1 MTPTDPRP
9 DRVDEI
15 LVELT
20 EEHVELDDDVI
31 ELDAETWAIH
41 GSIPYDGEIIAATF
55 VTEHEAREVLA
66 RDDDLRRRRR
76 P

>member
-1 MTPTDPRP
+1 M
-9 DRVDEI
+9 
-15 LVELT
+15 
-20 EEHVELDDDVI
+20 I

>member
-1 MTPTDPRP
+1 MDCARREGSAVTRQ
-9 DRVDEI
+9 VSQ
-15 LVELT
+15 
-20 EEHVELDDDVI
+20 LDDDVI